1 MTGPMT
7 AVDPPAVV
15 VMAKAPRPGHAKT
28 RLSPLLGPDG
38 AAALQAALIEHTVTL
53 AASVAPTYVAV
64 DPPDAAAEVTPLLPA
79 GVPVFGQTG
88 GDLGSRMSAAAAQV
102 SAAPGGPVIILG
114 TDVPTLTTATLRTAA
129 DLLAAG
135 ADAVLGPAMDG
146 GYYLI
151 GLPGPDTAAFAIEPR
166 QWGGDQVLAATL
178 AALALSGRV
187 PALLEP
193 LPDLDT
199 PADARALLAA
209 PGLPAPIARLL
220 RGEEA
225 A

>member
-1 MTGPMT
+1 MTPVGG
-7 AVDPPAVV
+7 PAVV
-15 VMAKAPRPGHAKT
+15 VMAKAPRPGLAKT
-28 RLSPLLGPDG
+28 RLAPLLGPDG
-38 AAALQAALIEHTVTL
+38 AAALQAALLTHTAAL
-53 AASVAPTYVAV
+53 AASVLPTYVAV

-88 GDLGSRMSAAAAQV
+88 ADLGTRMAAAVTQV
-102 SAAPGGPVIILG
+102 AARTGGPVLVVG
-114 TDVPTLTTATLRTAA
+114 TDVPTLPAATLRTAP
-129 DLLAAG
+129 DLLADG
-135 ADAVLGPAMDG
+135 ADAVLGPALDG

-151 GLPGPDTAAFAIEPR
+151 GLHAHDPAAFAIDPGL
-166 QWGGDQVLAATL
+166 WGGNQVLAATL
-178 AALALSGRV
+178 TALADAGRTPV
-187 PALLEP
+187 LLEP

-220 RGEEA
+220 RGQEA